1 LLRPARRQKFQD
13 KTFEKNPTSEAARE
27 IVAAI
32 CGIVIYSSS
41 LHLTMAAM
49 P

>member
-1 LLRPARRQKFQD
+1 MNDRAHQTLAGVIM
-13 KTFEKNPTSEAARE
+13 A
-27 IVAAI
+27 VI

-41 LHLTMAAM
+41 LHLVMAAM